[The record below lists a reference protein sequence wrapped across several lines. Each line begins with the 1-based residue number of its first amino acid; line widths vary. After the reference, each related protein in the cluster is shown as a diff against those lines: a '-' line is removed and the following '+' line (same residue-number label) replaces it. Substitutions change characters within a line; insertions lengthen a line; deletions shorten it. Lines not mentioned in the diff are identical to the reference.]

1 MRNDNNRRRNHRN
14 REGSEPQ
21 AENNQPTNIAE
32 NKPVDTPKEQQA
44 SADSKQET
52 PGKNNNAGNNPNPN
66 KNGNGNKNGERKGKD
81 NNRKRGKANGERLL
95 KDPGLVHAEG
105 EEEEDREYFDT
116 MTAEE
121 LEEVT
126 NMMRKKTAAVDKQDL
141 ESNVPAGEDW
151 EPYLD
156 MDIRT
161 GVSYE
166 ADSIAANIFHTR
178 GLKGLPNPE
187 HAHCQQYQY
196 SSCKLPSVNW
206 MDNLD
211 ISLEHLEFP
220 ARQT

>member
-116 MTAEE
+116 MTD
-121 LEEVT
+121 
-126 NMMRKKTAAVDKQDL
+126 RG
-141 ESNVPAGEDW
+141 AGRGDQYDAQED
-151 EPYLD
+151 
-156 MDIRT
+156 R
-161 GVSYE
+161 
-166 ADSIAANIFHTR
+166 R
-178 GLKGLPNPE
+178 G
-187 HAHCQQYQY
+187 
-196 SSCKLPSVNW
+196 
-206 MDNLD
+206 
-211 ISLEHLEFP
+211 
-220 ARQT
+220 R